1 MARKGFKAAL
11 LDVIMPRKRILYAG
25 IVLIAAFVAV
35 FLLVYS
41 KISYGFDVSVFHLIN
56 STLSVQSLDPFFA
69 AAAVYGRE
77 YFWVPVVALMWILGG
92 VFKNEK
98 AQKGALLLVIVF
110 IIIIIVGLSLK
121 AAYYRPRP
129 FLTLSGVNVLVPKD
143 LDSSFPSGHALVV
156 AAGAAAAF
164 FFLKKRYSIPL
175 IIEAAVVSYS
185 RVYVGVHYPTD
196 VLAGV
201 LLGAGIAMVVYY
213 LLADREILDRL
224 FKYIQGIYNKIF
236 RISRPS
242 S

>member
-1 MARKGFKAAL
+1 MIRKGFKAAL

-25 IVLIAAFVAV
+25 IVLIAAFIAV

-41 KISYGFDVSVFHLIN
+41 KVSSGFDVSVFHLIN
-56 STLSVQSLDPFFA
+56 STLSVQSLDSFFA
-69 AAAVYGRE
+69 AAAIYGRE
-77 YFWVPVVALMWILGG
+77 YFWIPVVALMWILGG
-92 VFKNEK
+92 IFKNEK
-98 AQKGALLLVIVF
+98 AQKGALMLVIVF

-121 AAYYRPRP
+121 GVYYRPRP
-129 FLTLSGVNVLVPKD
+129 FLTLSGVHVLVPKD

-156 AAGAAAAF
+156 AAGAAVAF

-201 LLGAGIAMVVYY
+201 FLGAGIAMVVYY
-213 LLADREILDRL
+213 LLADREIFDKL
-224 FKYIQGIYNKIF
+224 FKYIQGIYNRIF
-236 RISRPS
+236 RISRS
-242 S
+242 SP